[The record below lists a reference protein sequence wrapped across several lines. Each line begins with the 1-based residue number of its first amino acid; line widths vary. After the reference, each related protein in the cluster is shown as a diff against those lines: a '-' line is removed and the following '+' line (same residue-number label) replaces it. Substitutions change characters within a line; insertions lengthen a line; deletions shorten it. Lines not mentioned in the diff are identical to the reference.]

1 MLRWLIAYD
10 IADTARLQRA
20 YRILCNHA
28 LPLQNS
34 VFLLVGSAEDYRQ
47 CLDELLPKLHSKQMI
62 CVFIRCLAAV
72 FPVLWAKKV
81 CRKGFIWLCRN
92 KALPFLPFL
101 YKFVPDE
108 IKNGIWNNLFTG

>member
-1 MLRWLIAYD
+1 MRWLIAYD

-47 CLDELLPKLHSKQMI
+47 CLDELLPKLDAKQDDLRI
-62 CVFIRCLAAV
+62 YPLPGGGFSCSLG
-72 FPVLWAKKV
+72 
-81 CRKGFIWLCRN
+81 KGGMPQGVYL
-92 KALPFLPFL
+92 ALP
-101 YKFVPDE
+101 E
-108 IKNGIWNNLFTG
+108 